1 MNKKTIR
8 DIDILGKKVL
18 VRVDFNVPLDP
29 ETDAIADDTRVRV
42 SLPTIKYLLDNKAKV
57 ILCSHLGR
65 PNRREKELSLAPVAQ
80 RLSQLLGQEVKMAAD
95 CIGPEVEQ
103 MASALKEGEAL
114 MLENLRFH
122 PEEEKN
128 DPAFARALAPLAQ
141 VFVNDAFG
149 TSHRTH
155 ASTVGITQY
164 LPSVAGFLIEKELE
178 IMDKALNNPERP
190 FTALI
195 GGAKISDKMG
205 MLEHV
210 LDKVDS
216 LLVAGGM
223 GATFLKSLKYEMG
236 EFLVAEEKVGVAQKL
251 IDKAADKG
259 VHLLMPSDVVVANKF
274 DSQAKSKTVSI
285 TNVPSG
291 WYVMDIGPRT
301 TKLFA
306 AKLRKSKTV
315 IWNGPVGV
323 FEFPRFQ
330 KGTRVIAEVLAGLD
344 ATTVIGGGSTAEAV
358 QEMGLVHKMTHV
370 STGGGASLKF
380 LEGKPLPGITALL
393 DNKG

>member
-1 MNKKTIR
+1 LNKKTIR

-29 ETDAIADDTRVRV
+29 ETGAIADDTRVRV

-65 PNRREKELSLAPVAQ
+65 PNRREKGLSLAPVAQ

-103 MASALKEGEAL
+103 TVSALKEGEAL

-128 DPAFARALAPLAQ
+128 DPAFAQALARLAE

-236 EFLVAEEKVGVAQKL
+236 ESLVVEEKVGVAQKL
-251 IDKAADKG
+251 VDKAAEKG

-301 TKLFA
+301 TELFA

-330 KGTRVIAEVLAGLD
+330 RGTYAIAEVLAGLD
-344 ATTVIGGGSTAEAV
+344 ATTVIGGGSTAEVV

-393 DNKG
+393 DKKE